1 MPTEDC
7 KILKFSFK
15 QSVKKKKKKKYIEPV
30 NCSVTRLHCLL
41 NIFCVCAHVFVYIH
55 IYMHAH
61 TCVCIYMC
69 GCDLCNTNYGIGQL
83 LSTHPIILFSGIV
96 ASIYTAAF
104 LLRLI
109 GCCCFLCTK
118 ENVKPVQ
125 RVLAMGA
132 VTDVHMP
139 WGNSP
144 FFSM

>member
-1 MPTEDC
+1 
-7 KILKFSFK
+7 
-15 QSVKKKKKKKYIEPV
+15 
-30 NCSVTRLHCLL
+30 
-41 NIFCVCAHVFVYIH
+41 
-55 IYMHAH
+55 MHAH